1 SEYVHARIVVF
12 VDGASLVARSREPL
26 VRFLSGP
33 VRPVGLA
40 PKYSLPI
47 AGLPKKMIPGNG
59 AVVRGVEQV
68 NQVRR
73 AQAVGAVAHRRG
85 VVKLDRRHVVA
96 SDVIDTAD
104 HASIVREAH
113 YARQEALGDAVGHV
127 HALRRAPFG
136 DQNALVNEDASQL
149 TTSLDRT
156 DGVAEGFPAEGSVV
170 VKLEISRVLDL
181 ARDREVDR
189 VFQQL
194 SVDPCL
200 PRRLALPIRA
210 WEHLR

>member
-1 SEYVHARIVVF
+1 R
-12 VDGASLVARSREPL
+12 L
-26 VRFLSGP
+26 
-33 VRPVGLA
+33 
-40 PKYSLPI
+40 
-47 AGLPKKMIPGNG
+47 
-59 AVVRGVEQV
+59 
-68 NQVRR
+68 
-73 AQAVGAVAHRRG
+73 
-85 VVKLDRRHVVA
+85 
-96 SDVIDTAD
+96 
-104 HASIVREAH
+104 
-113 YARQEALGDAVGHV
+113 
-127 HALRRAPFG
+127 APFG
-136 DQNALVNEDASQL
+136 DQNALVNDDASEL

-210 WEHLR
+210 WEHLRLRRQWQCHQCANQNSPEPDLHRA